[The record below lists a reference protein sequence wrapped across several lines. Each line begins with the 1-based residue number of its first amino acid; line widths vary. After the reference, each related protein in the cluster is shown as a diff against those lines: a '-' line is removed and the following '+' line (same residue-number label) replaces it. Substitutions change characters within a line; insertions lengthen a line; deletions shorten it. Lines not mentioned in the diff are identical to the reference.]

1 MRRRVV
7 ASAAW
12 AVLHS
17 GMRALASWHAS
28 ECLGPLLL
36 LRSFLSGFP
45 NPGTQDASS
54 SRLQVGS
61 RTSDRADY
69 HVASL
74 LELPRVMPELFE
86 PRAENGDGA
95 SGAVAAGAHG
105 SGAVFD
111 RAELGSHETV
121 QAESAAAVSG
131 EPDHAR
137 SGATPSQNGTAAAPA
152 GGGVEVGG
160 SSAHSAG
167 NGAPAAA
174 AHQPPQPVSP
184 TCRQQQ
190 ALADRKQEAQRYQ
203 DGSM

>member
-1 MRRRVV
+1 MSRP
-7 ASAAW
+7 
-12 AVLHS
+12 
-17 GMRALASWHAS
+17 
-28 ECLGPLLL
+28 PLLL
-36 LRSFLSGFP
+36 LPSCSSFFP

-95 SGAVAAGAHG
+95 SCAVAAGANG
-105 SGAVFD
+105 RGAAFD
-111 RAELGSHETV
+111 RAELGSREAV
-121 QAESAAAVSG
+121 QAESAAAVTG

-137 SGATPSQNGTAAAPA
+137 SGAAPPQNGAAAAPA

-160 SSAHSAG
+160 TSAHSAG

-174 AHQPPQPVSP
+174 AHHPPQPVSP

-190 ALADRKQEAQRYQ
+190 ALADRKQEAQRFQ